1 MSMQTEL
8 IKSEMRI
15 PEKPFPENSSQ
26 ETRDELQW
34 LLDYN
39 DGVINRK
46 FIKEGDD
53 IEVVFKEYCDNNNLK
68 YNKKYYKQILKESTK
83 TILSMKYHYNRP
95 RPYQLAEFYEIPDF
109 KIHKLDSA
117 YTPSYPSGHTT
128 QGYLMAELLGRE
140 YSNHYEEFIKLAEF
154 VSESRLMARAHY
166 PSDIK
171 FGKEVAKHIFGKMK

>member
-1 MSMQTEL
+1 MIKLKDLLQLNSIKYSDKIKPKHQKKMSMQTEL

-68 YNKKYYKQILKESTK
+68 YNKKRIGFRKVLRQ
-83 TILSMKYHYNRP
+83 
-95 RPYQLAEFYEIPDF
+95 F
-109 KIHKLDSA
+109 KCKI
-117 YTPSYPSGHTT
+117 SGWRYRSSH
-128 QGYLMAELLGRE
+128 R
-140 YSNHYEEFIKLAEF
+140 S
-154 VSESRLMARAHY
+154 
-166 PSDIK
+166 
-171 FGKEVAKHIFGKMK
+171 